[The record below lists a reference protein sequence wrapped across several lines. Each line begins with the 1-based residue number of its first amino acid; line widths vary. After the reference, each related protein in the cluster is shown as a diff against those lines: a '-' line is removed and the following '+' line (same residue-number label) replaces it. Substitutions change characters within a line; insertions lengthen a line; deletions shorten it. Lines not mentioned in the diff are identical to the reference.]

1 MIIAFCC
8 LLFFIYKL
16 VLLWPLRHQ
25 RNKRWWFGL
34 ATAVLA
40 LSGIIFGLITDIV
53 AQKALG
59 LLLMP
64 TGLLWILLTALAG
77 LLWWLRHQRFAL
89 LASFIWLCYTIAGN
103 SWVSDALILS
113 LERQI
118 SVVDM
123 TTIQPFQAV
132 FVLGGGT
139 AVSAN
144 GPSLGES
151 GDRIIYAAQLYHA
164 GKTPL
169 LVCSGSGINDLSGE
183 RDLAQETSDIWRS
196 LGVPEAHIVK
206 LPPGLIITRDEITAY
221 TKMVSENGWTRVG
234 LVSSAW
240 HLPRALRLCKRLDF
254 QPIPLGADRKG
265 SYENWSLYHLI
276 PKPSHLVNTQI
287 ACWEYLGMLAG
298 R

>member
-1 MIIAFCC
+1 MIISFCC

-16 VLLWPLRHQ
+16 VLLWPLRQQ
-25 RNKRWWFGL
+25 RDKRWWFGL

-40 LSGIIFGLITDIV
+40 LSGIIFGLMTDIV

-64 TGLLWILLTALAG
+64 TGFIWILISLLAG
-77 LLWWLRHQRFAL
+77 LLWWMRHQRFAL

-118 SVVDM
+118 PVVDM
-123 TTIQPFQAV
+123 TTMEPLQAV
-132 FVLGGGT
+132 FLLGGGT
-139 AVSAN
+139 DFSVN
-144 GPSLGES
+144 GPSLGDS
-151 GDRIIYAAQLYHA
+151 GDRVIYAAQIYHA

-169 LVCSGSGINDLSGE
+169 LISSGSSISEISGD
-183 RDLAQETSDIWRS
+183 RDLAQDTAVIWRS
-196 LGVPEAHIVK
+196 LSVPEANIMT
-206 LPPGLIITRDEITAY
+206 LPPGLTITRAEITAY
-221 TKMVSENGWTRVG
+221 DKLVREHGWTRVG

-240 HLPRALRLCKRLDF
+240 HLPRALRQCERLKF
-254 QPIPLGADRKG
+254 HPIPIGADRRG
-265 SYENWSLYHLI
+265 NVQSWSLYRLI
-276 PKPSHLVNTQI
+276 PKASNLVNAQT
-287 ACWEYLGMLAG
+287 ACWEYLGILAG

>member
-16 VLLWPLRHQ
+16 VLLWPLRQQ
-25 RNKRWWFGL
+25 RDKRWWFGL

-40 LSGIIFGLITDIV
+40 LSGVIFGLITDIV

-77 LLWWLRHQRFAL
+77 LLWWMRHQRFAL
-89 LASFIWLCYTIAGN
+89 LASFIWCLYTLTGN
-103 SWVSDALILS
+103 KMIGDAMLLS
-113 LERQI
+113 LEKQI
-118 SVVDM
+118 SVVDIASM
-123 TTIQPFQAV
+123 EPLQAV

-139 AVSAN
+139 TNSAN
-144 GPSLGES
+144 GPSLGDS
-151 GDRIIYAAQLYHA
+151 GDRVILAARIFHA

-169 LVCSGSGINDLSGE
+169 LISSGSGIKGISGD
-183 RDLAQETSDIWRS
+183 RDLAQETAVIWRS
-196 LGVPEAHIVK
+196 LGVPEANIFAF
-206 LPPGLIITRDEITAY
+206 PPGSTITRAEITAY
-221 TKMVSENGWTRVG
+221 DKLVREHGWTRVG

-240 HLPRALRLCKRLDF
+240 HLPRALRQCERIGF
-254 QPIPLGADRKG
+254 QPIPIGADRRDYFDG
-265 SYENWSLYHLI
+265 WSLYHVI
-276 PKPSHLVNTQI
+276 PKASSFENVQT

>member
-1 MIIAFCC
+1 MIISFCC

-16 VLLWPLRHQ
+16 ALLWPQ
-25 RNKRWWFGL
+25 RQQRDKRWWFGL

-40 LSGIIFGLITDIV
+40 FSGIIFGLITDIV
-53 AQKALG
+53 AQKTLG

-64 TGLLWILLTALAG
+64 TGLIWILISVLAA
-77 LLWWLRHQRFAL
+77 LLWWVRHQRFAL
-89 LASFIWLCYTIAGN
+89 LASVIWFFYTLTGN

-118 SVVDM
+118 PVVDIATM
-123 TTIQPFQAV
+123 EPLQAV

-139 AVSAN
+139 SVTVN
-144 GPSLGES
+144 GPSLAES
-151 GDRIIYAAQLYHA
+151 GDRVIYAAQIYHA

-169 LVCSGSGINDLSGE
+169 LISSGSGINELNGD
-183 RDLAQETSDIWRS
+183 RDLAQETAVIWRS
-196 LGVPEAHIVK
+196 LSVPEANIFTF
-206 LPPGLIITRDEITAY
+206 PPGLTITRAEITAY
-221 TKMVSENGWTRVG
+221 EKLVRDHGWTHVG

-240 HLPRALRLCKRLDF
+240 HLPRALRHCERLNF
-254 QPIPLGADRKG
+254 HPIPIGADRKN
-265 SYENWSLYHLI
+265 SAKSWSLYRLI
-276 PKPSHLVNTQI
+276 PKASNFENVQI